1 MHARATFGQWG
12 EDEACRHLESRDYKI
27 ICRNYRCRLGE
38 IDIIACK
45 NAEIVF
51 VEVKTRKTLK
61 FGIPAE
67 AVTKT
72 KQAKI
77 HATALHYLQDNHQY
91 YKNFSF
97 DVIEIVVEGD
107 KFRLNHIPNCF

>member
-12 EDEACRHLESRDYKI
+12 EDEACKHLESHDYKI
-27 ICRNYRCRLGE
+27 ICRNYRCRMGE
-38 IDIIACK
+38 IDIIASK
-45 NAEIVF
+45 KAEIVF

-72 KQAKI
+72 KQTKI

-91 YKNFSF
+91 FKKFSF